1 MAAPIVNPPT
11 PFTTIIPGGFF
22 PGKMIRIRGFA
33 PMHGQRFDINLQ
45 TGPGG
50 EIAGEDVALHASVRL
65 TEGYI
70 ARNTF
75 QGGCWQEELGDGGM
89 PIQLGQR
96 FEFLLLCEAFDY
108 KIAVNGQHFCSFP
121 PRVPYNRITH
131 LLIEGDVQLEMIS
144 WEGSGASAPPMN
156 EPPKYGDAIAPPQY
170 TPQQTYVQQSAPMP
184 PPGAGST
191 FHAPPRIFVRSYK
204 EQNPIV
210 GCIILLVFIA
220 IFGSIVYYGI
230 KSHNEF
236 KEESERHMREFR
248 EKHGFN

>member
-184 PPGAGST
+184 PPGAVV
-191 FHAPPRIFVRSYK
+191 PPRRVSVTSGTYCSSRNRK
-204 EQNPIV
+204 N
-210 GCIILLVFIA
+210 LLKAVLV
-220 IFGSIVYYGI
+220 IVYF
-230 KSHNEF
+230 S
-236 KEESERHMREFR
+236 
-248 EKHGFN
+248 GFVFAFQHIRL

>member
-184 PPGAGST
+184 PPGAVTNRWSQE
-191 FHAPPRIFVRSYK
+191 RRKKCLIIFA
-204 EQNPIV
+204 
-210 GCIILLVFIA
+210 IISLIMVV
-220 IFGSIVYYGI
+220 IFGVSAYMMQRNIRAQTNGEKKWFHEQTDRI
-230 KSHNEF
+230 II
-236 KEESERHMREFR
+236 EE
-248 EKHGFN
+248 